1 MARDT
6 HLELS
11 LCLVN
16 PSQPV
21 PYTSLF
27 LRYLFKP
34 VLLKL
39 DGSKPMLESFIY
51 LSGNK
56 LHWNGGTY
64 FRVILPR
71 IVHQCSNTWEQA
83 DEQFPPSWKLP
94 PSTIGGNHHQSPP
107 SPSQSRSV
115 LQLVFNK
122 ECVLCLVW
130 KVCPGSPVVENSFSC
145 FEAYWDIS
153 PAVDAPSSEQQ
164 SVQVC
169 MCQNWAHKS
178 KHAMQEDVGRT
189 LTCHWHAAAFV
200 QCSYTMASQYICHG
214 IGGGSSHSYDGVGMV
229 PISAASMLLSRWYQG
244 TPWAHCRKWR
254 SQCSPSQTCTHS
266 VQQISKRHT
275 VLCCILCSCSS
286 STLRF

>member
-1 MARDT
+1 MKFFGILSTCCIYLHSCVARDT

-11 LCLVN
+11 LCFVN

-83 DEQFPPSWKLP
+83 DDEQFPPSWKLP

-107 SPSQSRSV
+107 SPSQSWSV

-169 MCQNWAHKS
+169 VSELGPQIKTCYAR
-178 KHAMQEDVGRT
+178 GRGSDT
-189 LTCHWHAAAFV
+189 DLPLT
-200 QCSYTMASQYICHG
+200 
-214 IGGGSSHSYDGVGMV
+214 
-229 PISAASMLLSRWYQG
+229 
-244 TPWAHCRKWR
+244 R
-254 SQCSPSQTCTHS
+254 SW
-266 VQQISKRHT
+266 
-275 VLCCILCSCSS
+275 LCAV
-286 STLRF
+286 